1 MKIDANARY
10 TRSHEW
16 VRQEDGLWVYGI
28 TDHAQESLS
37 DIVYVE
43 LPGIGD
49 AYKPGATL
57 GALESVKAASD
68 LFMPVAGIIQQVNDG
83 LSSSPE
89 LINSDPFGQGW
100 LLKLNPENPS
110 DWDTL
115 LSPADYE
122 ALCVAEGG

>member
-1 MKIDANARY
+1 MTIDANARY

-16 VRQEDGLWVYGI
+16 VRQEGGLWVYGI

-43 LPGIGD
+43 LPGSGD
-49 AYKPGATL
+49 AFKAGAAL

-68 LFMPVAGIIQQVNDG
+68 LFMPVAGTVAEVNDG
-83 LSSSPE
+83 LTSSPE
-89 LINSDPFGQGW
+89 IINSDPFGKGW
-100 LLKLNPENPS
+100 LIKFKPENPG
-110 DWDTL
+110 DWETL

-122 ALCVAEGG
+122 AFCAAEGG